1 VKAKDIDEVRRQAW
15 EAGCEAGRRTRERVA
30 HYSRLAGQRAFRER
44 ATNPLAAAGYPP
56 EVFGIVAA
64 LEIEGD
70 GP

>member
-1 VKAKDIDEVRRQAW
+1 MKAKDIDEVRRQAY
-15 EAGCEAGRRTRERVA
+15 EAGRSTLERVA
-30 HYSRLAGQRAFRER
+30 HYSHRAGQRAFRER
-44 ATNPLAAAGYPP
+44 ATNALAAAGYSP